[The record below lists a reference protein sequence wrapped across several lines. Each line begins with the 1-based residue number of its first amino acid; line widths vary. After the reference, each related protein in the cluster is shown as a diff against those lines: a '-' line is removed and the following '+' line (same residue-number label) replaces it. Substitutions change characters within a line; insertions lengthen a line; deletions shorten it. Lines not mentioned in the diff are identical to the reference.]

1 MTLQLVLKL
10 NYLLI
15 MENNMKILLIDDRE
29 EKRTEV
35 YNALK
40 ELDSNIDILCI
51 NQENVSEYIPN
62 DNSKSNKDTQAPE
75 DLLAEKLESKQIDLI
90 IVDHDLTQLQSKI
103 SEPVVSIASHAAS
116 IPLCRY
122 ARVQRKSNMSK
133 LSDAVEAGTTF
144 SIKIDIENL
153 PNAAKEIID
162 IAQGFK
168 YLKEQIH
175 VLESQIIDKG
185 PAYILST
192 ILGDLSQED
201 YLSQYSIS
209 ANILGDI
216 LELYS
221 AEQNED
227 FDKSEIENIKKDRLA
242 YIIGYWLYNSILK
255 FPGVILNKKA
265 TYSYLNINENDF
277 EEHSHFFKDA
287 QYKGPFTIFQ
297 NYWWKNKLNFILDE
311 ADAWTGK
318 SLVEKEIGQKI
329 DSCKCIYEPTLD
341 AGYYCV
347 IKKEPVSKEESLGMV
362 SWLPKGA
369 SLCRVG
375 KEPYEQLSPL
385 LGL

>member
-1 MTLQLVLKL
+1 
-10 NYLLI
+10 
-15 MENNMKILLIDDRE
+15 MKILLIDDRE
-29 EKRTEV
+29 DKRKEV
-35 YNALK
+35 YDAIKNLDEDITIECIDKTNIKDYLPDNA
-40 ELDSNIDILCI
+40 S
-51 NQENVSEYIPN
+51 S
-62 DNSKSNKDTQAPE
+62 SKDTKAPE
-75 DLLAEKLESKQIDLI
+75 DLLTEKLAEHNIDLI
-90 IVDHDLTQLQSKI
+90 VVDHDLTMLDSQL

-122 ARVQRKSNMSK
+122 ARVKRTSNMSK

-153 PNAAKEIID
+153 PDAAKEIID
-162 IAQGFK
+162 IAKGFK
-168 YLKEQIH
+168 YLKTQIH
-175 VLESQIIDKG
+175 DLDDDKIDKG
-185 PAYILST
+185 PAYILSN
-192 ILGDLSQED
+192 ILEDLSQED
-201 YLSQYSIS
+201 YFLQYSIS

-227 FDKSEIENIKKDRLA
+227 FDKSKIETIKKDRLA
-242 YIIGYWLYNSILK
+242 YIIGYWFYNSILK

-265 TYSYLNINENDF
+265 TCSYLNINENDF
-277 EEHSHFFKDA
+277 EEHNNYFKSA
-287 QYKGPFTIFQ
+287 KYEGPFTMFQ
-297 NYWWKNKLNFILDE
+297 SYWWKNKLNFILDE

-318 SLVEKEIGQKI
+318 SLVEEQIGKTI
-329 DSCKCIYEPTLD
+329 NSCKCIYEPLLD

-347 IKKEPVSKEESLGMV
+347 IKKEPVSKEQSLGTV

>member
-1 MTLQLVLKL
+1 
-10 NYLLI
+10 
-15 MENNMKILLIDDRE
+15 MKILLIDDRE
-29 EKRTEV
+29 DKRKEV
-35 YNALK
+35 FDAINSLDPSVIIECIDKTNIK
-40 ELDSNIDILCI
+40 EYL
-51 NQENVSEYIPN
+51 PN
-62 DNSKSNKDTQAPE
+62 DASSSKATRAPE
-75 DLLAEKLESKQIDLI
+75 DLLAEKLAEMNIDLI
-90 IVDHDLTQLQSKI
+90 VVDHDLTMLDSQL

-122 ARVQRKSNMSK
+122 ARVKRTSNMSK

-153 PNAAKEIID
+153 SNAAQEIID
-162 IAQGFK
+162 IVYGFNH
-168 YLKEQIH
+168 LKEQIH
-175 VLESQIIDKG
+175 ALENYKIDKG

-201 YLSQYSIS
+201 YFLQYSIS

-227 FDKSEIENIKKDRLA
+227 FDKTKIETIKKDRLA
-242 YIIGYWLYNSILK
+242 YIIGYWFYNSILK

-277 EEHSHFFKDA
+277 EEYRHYFENA
-287 QYKGPFTIFQ
+287 QYKGPFSIYKD
-297 NYWWKNKLNFILDE
+297 YWWKNKLNFILDE

-318 SLVEKEIGQKI
+318 SLVEKQIGKEI
-329 DSCKCIYEPTLD
+329 DSCKCIYEPSLD

-347 IKKEPVSKEESLGMV
+347 IKKEPVSKEQSLGTV